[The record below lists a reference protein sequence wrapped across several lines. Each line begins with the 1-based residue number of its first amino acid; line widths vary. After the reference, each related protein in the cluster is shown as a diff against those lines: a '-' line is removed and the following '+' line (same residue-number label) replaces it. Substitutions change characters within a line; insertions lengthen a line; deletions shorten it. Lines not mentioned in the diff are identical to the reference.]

1 MRKGLKKYRGEL
13 GLLCTAMIWGGGFVA
28 TKLALET
35 RLTPYAITACRFLLG
50 FLLLLLFCAGK
61 LRGVNRRVVAHGAVL
76 GFLLF
81 AAFTF
86 QTVGLSF
93 TTASKNA
100 FLTAIDVVFVP
111 LIGRAFFHEKLDL
124 YGVAGALL
132 AFSGAGSLM
141 LGGGFS
147 VNAGDLLT
155 LVCAL
160 CFAFHIYCV
169 GLFVP
174 ECDAVLLTM
183 LQFAF
188 AFLFS
193 APPALLFRVQAAAFQ
208 PENVLAILYLGVFST
223 GIAFLLQNVS
233 QKLTSSTRTAILL
246 SSESVFGSLMS
257 VLFLH
262 ERPALRVIVGCLL
275 ILAAV
280 LLVEVK
286 PAFPRPALLRKMA
299 GAPKAPRHSGSGNGI
314 H

>member
-1 MRKGLKKYRGEL
+1 MKKYRGEI
-13 GLLCTAMIWGGGFVA
+13 GLLCAAMIWGGGFVA
-28 TKLALET
+28 TKLALDT
-35 RLTPYAITACRFLLG
+35 NLTPFAITACRFLLG
-50 FLLLLLFCAGK
+50 FLLLLIFSAGK
-61 LRGVNRRVVAHGAVL
+61 LRGINRRMVAHGGLL

-111 LIGRAFFHEKLDL
+111 LIGWLFFHEKLDF
-124 YGVAGALL
+124 YGIAGALL
-132 AFSGAGSLM
+132 AFLGAGSLM

-147 VNAGDLLT
+147 VNVGDFLT

-174 ECDAVLLTM
+174 ECDATLLTM

-193 APPALLFRVQAAAFQ
+193 APLSLLFRARATAFQ
-208 PENVLAILYLGVFST
+208 PESVLAILYLGVFST

-233 QKLTSSTRTAILL
+233 QKLTSSTRAAILL

-262 ERPALRVIVGCLL
+262 ERPALRVVVGCLL

-280 LLVEVK
+280 LLVETK
-286 PAFPRPALLRKMA
+286 PAFSRPALHKKNEGVQGMS
-299 GAPKAPRHSGSGNGI
+299 RHSGSGNGI